1 MNQLFLFKKLNMV
14 PCLFSDIKLDFENC
28 NKTCIEYAVENFGK
42 NIVFNFPLDMI
53 KTGRF
58 VRNVYPFSI
67 TMGIIDDL
75 EGISEEF
82 IDMLDIYDFIVLY
95 ARSLDEVL
103 ASRNILRVLV
113 HARSGLKKV
122 IILDIGRSIP
132 FDDVRLFIES
142 ARIYRYYPVLLVY
155 EKTDIQYLQG
165 LLGLRDAKYCTTKWF
180 NYNVYIFYEAVRKH
194 GVTLSILARCS
205 EPDTKLIMFRDCLS
219 LLCRSGTSTSIP
231 AVLRR
236 IYLSSKPLLQV
247 GDVVI
252 DEEFLNIADSLE
264 EYGSIRLTSK
274 SLGLS
279 YTRTR
284 RVIKELEKLEKNLGV
299 QLIETRRGGSEH
311 GKTSFTHIGRIVM
324 DNIKEL
330 YGELVSSYSEITGKI
345 LSDLAAKHDKPICVF
360 PLSI

>member
-1 MNQLFLFKKLNMV
+1 MNQLFLFQKLNMV
-14 PCLFSDIKLDFENC
+14 PSLFSDIKLNFENC

-42 NIVFNFPLDMI
+42 NIIFNFPLDMI
-53 KTGRF
+53 ETGRF
-58 VRNVYPFSI
+58 VRDVYPFSI

-75 EGISEEF
+75 EEISEEHL
-82 IDMLDIYDFIVLY
+82 DMLSMYDFAVLY

-103 ASRNILRVLV
+103 GSRNILRGLI
-113 HARSGLKKV
+113 HAKSGLKKI

-132 FDDVRLFIES
+132 FDDISLFIES
-142 ARIYRYYPVLLVY
+142 ARIYRYYPVLLVH
-155 EKTDIQYLQG
+155 ERTDIQYLQS

-180 NYNVYIFYEAVRKH
+180 NYNVYIFYEAMRKH

-205 EPDTKLIMFRDCLS
+205 EPDVKLIMFRDCLS
-219 LLCRSGTSTSIP
+219 LLCHSGVSTSIP
-231 AVLRR
+231 SILRR
-236 IYLSSKPLLQV
+236 IYSSSKPLLQI

-252 DEEFLNIADSLE
+252 DEEFLNISDSLG

-284 RVIKELEKLEKNLGV
+284 RVIKELEKLEKFLGV
-299 QLIETRRGGSEH
+299 QLIETKRGGSEH
-311 GKTSFTHIGRIVM
+311 GKTSFTHMGRIVM

-330 YGELVSSYSEITGKI
+330 YGELVRSYSEITGKI
-345 LSDLAAKHDKPICVF
+345 LNDLVAKHDKPICVF